1 MEWQAGVWRY
11 DADATGQMQSTR
23 GTRYATGIRNA
34 MAIAWNPEHRQL
46 YFLTHGGDAL
56 FTLYPEY
63 FSAAD
68 SAELPSEEMH
78 VLREG
83 GDYGW
88 PFTYFDHLQG
98 KRIVASEYGGDGRQ
112 EAVTGLFEQPIANFP
127 GHWAPNDM
135 MFYTGDP
142 LPA

>member
-98 KRIVASEYGGDGRQ
+98 KLYRCA
-112 EAVTGLFEQPIANFP
+112 
-127 GHWAPNDM
+127 
-135 MFYTGDP
+135 
-142 LPA
+142 